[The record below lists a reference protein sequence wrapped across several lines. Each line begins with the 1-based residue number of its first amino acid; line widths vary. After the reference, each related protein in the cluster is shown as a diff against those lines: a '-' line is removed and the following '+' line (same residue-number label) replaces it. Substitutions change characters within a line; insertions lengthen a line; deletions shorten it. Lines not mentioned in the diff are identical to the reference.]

1 MRPGCDQDAAARLTY
16 DPVGCEVWLDDL
28 AERVGRHQEICAL
41 HAERLT
47 VPRGWLLSDR
57 RSDQPSMFVA
67 PVAPVARVAPAPT
80 EEPRRRRRA
89 TSKGHPATQTL
100 ELFEVLRQELAEADA
115 GARPVVAATEPD
127 PEPEREP
134 VHEPVPEPEPEP
146 EPVGHSAEPDELPE
160 VLQATSPLLARAFGS
175 TGHQR
180 SVLTQRGPAGPAETS
195 RDEE

>member
-100 ELFEVLRQELAEADA
+100 ELFEVLRQELADAEAEADA

-127 PEPEREP
+127 PEPEL
-134 VHEPVPEPEPEP
+134 EP

>member
-57 RSDQPSMFVA
+57 RSDQPPMFIA
-67 PVAPVARVAPAPT
+67 PVAPVAPAPT

-115 GARPVVAATEPD
+115 VVRPVVAATEPD

-134 VHEPVPEPEPEP
+134 DPEP
-146 EPVGHSAEPDELPE
+146 EPVGHSPEPDELPE
-160 VLQATSPLLARAFGS
+160 VLQATSPLLARAFGA

-180 SVLTQRGPAGPAETS
+180 SVLTQRGPAGPAETA